1 MKALMLAGVIAAAFA
16 PAELRRAEASSGPA
30 LAATEAAQER
40 EVPKDSALVTLRGCA
55 NGRNFIVGP
64 RSEDQ
69 PGTLEFEPGRRLR
82 LNGPGKVLDEIKKRE
97 RMMVEVTGLV
107 KKSQINPGG
116 IAVAGGRIRI
126 GGTVPQSPIND
137 PARDPAYNQTIID
150 VQSYRPLPESCP
162 DR

>member
-1 MKALMLAGVIAAAFA
+1 MKALMIAGLLAAASA
-16 PAELRRAEASSGPA
+16 PAELLRAEAPPA
-30 LAATEAAQER
+30 APQER
-40 EVPKDSALVTLRGCA
+40 EVPKDSSLVTLRGCA
-55 NGRNFIVGP
+55 NGRTFIVAP
-64 RSEDQ
+64 RTEDQ
-69 PGTLEFEPGRRLR
+69 PGTLEIEPGRRLR

-107 KKSQINPGG
+107 KKAQINPGG

-137 PARDPAYNQTIID
+137 PRRDPAYNQTIID
-150 VQSYRPLPESCP
+150 VQSYRPLPDPCP

>member
-1 MKALMLAGVIAAAFA
+1 MKAFVLAGLMVAAFA
-16 PAELRRAEASSGPA
+16 SAQLRGAEAWA
-30 LAATEAAQER
+30 EAGQER
-40 EVPKDSALVTLRGCA
+40 EVPKDSSLVTLRGCA
-55 NGRNFIVGP
+55 DGRNFVVGP

-69 PGTLEFEPGRRLR
+69 PGTLEIEPGRRLR

-107 KKSQINPGG
+107 KKSQVNPGG

-137 PARDPAYNQTIID
+137 PRRDPAYNQTILD
-150 VQSYRPLPESCP
+150 VQSYRPLPDPCP